1 MRYSKG
7 SSSINRYAS
16 ERRGVVLA
24 VALVFFLLCT
34 AILCTLLQG
43 VINHERHVRDHRQL
57 DQARWLADAGID
69 RALAQVRQSGAY
81 HGETWKVSAD
91 ELGGI
96 SDGKVTITVQAV
108 DEHPDEFRVIAQ
120 ADYPDDDVHR
130 VRQSRET
137 TVLLKSP
144 EKLQ

>member
-1 MRYSKG
+1 MTHPNR
-7 SSSINRYAS
+7 SSLMNRSAS
-16 ERRGVVLA
+16 QRRGMVLA
-24 VALVFFLLCT
+24 AALVVFLLCT
-34 AILCTLLQG
+34 AMVCTLLQG
-43 VINHERHVRDHRQL
+43 VINHERQVRDHRQL

-69 RALAQVRQSGAY
+69 RAIAQVRQSDAY
-81 HGETWKVSAD
+81 RGETWKVSAD

-96 SDGKVTITVQAV
+96 ADGKVTITVQAV
-108 DEHPDEFRVIAQ
+108 DEHLGELRVTAQ

-137 TVLLKSP
+137 TIHLKSP

>member
-1 MRYSKG
+1 MRRSKD
-7 SSSINRYAS
+7 SSSINRYAG

-24 VALVFFLLCT
+24 VALVVFLLCT

-43 VINHERHVRDHRQL
+43 VINHERQVRDHRQL

-69 RALAQVRQSGAY
+69 RAIAQVRQSDRY
-81 HGETWKVSAD
+81 RGETWNVSAE
-91 ELGGI
+91 ELGGVAA
-96 SDGKVTITVQAV
+96 GKVTITVEPNDQQPG
-108 DEHPDEFRVIAQ
+108 ELRLLAQ

-137 TVLLKSP
+137 TIHFKP